1 MPEKDVPAG
10 AAVPCQATGEG
21 EATESSAMLQLL
33 HVLLGR
39 TRRGARHGLG
49 SGVPLVSLALVVVG
63 CASPSLMPE
72 TQTVAI
78 TNRDRAL
85 ASRADAI
92 HAAISQSGHAGAL
105 AFLDAADGRLVVL
118 PGDSP
123 TDAWSRYTTS
133 PESGP
138 GGVSVPP
145 VLTFVHRAD
154 VPKAPETVTRSGLQQ
169 QQALRTSLAAL
180 EAQVGIVR
188 REVAESIAATKVEAD
203 ARADIQKALA
213 SLSEDLAAVRKFM
226 LQTAQLGWLN
236 QELNVENASEIR
248 KVAAASQELS
258 ASAARLEESLR
269 QLSASLAGQLKELTH
284 RLEIIHGKASS
295 PK

>member
-1 MPEKDVPAG
+1 
-10 AAVPCQATGEG
+10 
-21 EATESSAMLQLL
+21 MLQLL

-39 TRRGARHGLG
+39 MRRGAPHGLG

-72 TQTVAI
+72 AQAVAI
-78 TNRDRAL
+78 KDRDRAL

-92 HAAISQSGHAGAL
+92 HAAISQSGHVGAL

-123 TDAWSRYTTS
+123 ADAWSRYTTS

-138 GGVSVPP
+138 GGVSAPP

-154 VPKAPETVTRSGLQQ
+154 VPKAPETVTRSVLQQ

-180 EAQVGIVR
+180 ETQVGIVQ
-188 REVAESIAATKVEAD
+188 RELAESIAATKVEAD
-203 ARADIQKALA
+203 ARADIQKALT

-236 QELNVENASEIR
+236 QELNVENASDIR

-258 ASAARLEESLR
+258 ASSARLEESLR
-269 QLSASLAGQLKELTH
+269 QLSGSLAGQLKELTH
-284 RLEIIHGKASS
+284 RLETIHGKVSS

>member
-1 MPEKDVPAG
+1 
-10 AAVPCQATGEG
+10 
-21 EATESSAMLQLL
+21 MLQLL

-39 TRRGARHGLG
+39 MRRGARHGLG

-63 CASPSLMPE
+63 CASPSLMPAA
-72 TQTVAI
+72 QAVAI
-78 TNRDRAL
+78 KDRDRAL

-92 HAAISQSGHAGAL
+92 HAAIGQSGHEGAL

-123 TDAWSRYTTS
+123 ADAWSRYTTS

-154 VPKAPETVTRSGLQQ
+154 VAKAPETVTRSVLEQ

-180 EAQVGIVR
+180 ETQVGIVQR
-188 REVAESIAATKVEAD
+188 GLAESIAATKGEAD
-203 ARADIQKALA
+203 ARADIQKALT

-258 ASAARLEESLR
+258 ASSARLEESLR